1 VQSLVWLNRVYP
13 VLSFCI
19 VANFVD
25 VFYFV
30 SIHNKTKGG
39 GYAKNMSELRDADER

>member
-1 VQSLVWLNRVYP
+1 MQSLVWLNRVCP
-13 VLSFCI
+13 GFCFGI
-19 VANFVD
+19 VANFID
-25 VFYFV
+25 VFCFV